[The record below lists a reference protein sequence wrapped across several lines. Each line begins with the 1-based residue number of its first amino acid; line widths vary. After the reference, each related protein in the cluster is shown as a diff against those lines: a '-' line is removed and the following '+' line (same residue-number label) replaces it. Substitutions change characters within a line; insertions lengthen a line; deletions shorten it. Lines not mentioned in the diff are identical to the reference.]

1 MAAPARDSRSG
12 ELLNDVY
19 ELHEVLDS
27 DGIHDTYRATDRRHA
42 RVVKVKLLRPEF
54 ALQSNVVQR
63 FLRAPRTLTGLR
75 HPNVS
80 QVLAVESDETG
91 IPFVVEEHVEG
102 ESLAR
107 TIECF
112 PDGMPLAIALSLIS
126 KVVEAVTAAHEL
138 GVVHGRLDRDHVLLA
153 KLAGTSVPKVVRFG
167 SVDAGRARAASEP
180 QRVAPELRDGKAVP
194 DARSDVWA
202 LGALLYEALSGEPP
216 VVSGHQPLTERAP
229 DVPAELSQIVDR
241 CLSPRP
247 ADRPARASALRDV
260 LDATRARARPAQ
272 ARGAPA
278 HLRGQPTSL
287 PAAARPV
294 GRNSARAREIS
305 PPVLATTTAD
315 PLAATAPG
323 DMAFSATM
331 IARSPPASATSQVM
345 HFPTADAATIA
356 DADEP
361 ALEISVDE
369 EDGAAHDA
377 DEDGDEPE
385 ITLEPAAASLAP
397 RRGARADEPAQEFR
411 TLGDVAAA
419 FGPIEGADRV
429 GQADAPRVARAP
441 NDDAEPASRAK
452 TKNKYG
458 KARLRAEH
466 EDKPSERHKP
476 APLLSPKQLKQGN
489 APEKRTLSAA
499 QMRLLRERTQQSERR
514 RGRAVLALLF
524 FLFVVFLVFA
534 IPVLI
539 DPTRTKARE
548 LLGERAQLAVG
559 AFALL
564 SVIALVRTWALQ
576 IQASPTL
583 LRPVTITLKVV
594 TALVCVLASTFFLP
608 RGALGPAEVGAR
620 AALPWAGSAFYLFL
634 AMYGLAM
641 GLREASGRALYGVA
655 LALLHA
661 GAFFGSYRVLATTV
675 LVKKDRGSLMATGGG
690 RANGRDSTDVAGIA
704 DYVAGDLKHDAG
716 AAEEM
721 VERNEVGA
729 SEADD
734 LRAIDQLEDS
744 RKRKSSQ
751 FNDLGKKMDEVI
763 H

>member
-27 DGIHDTYRATDRRHA
+27 DGIHDTYRATDRRDA

-153 KLAGTSVPKVVRFG
+153 KLAGNSVPKVVRFG

-260 LDATRARARPAQ
+260 LDATRERARPAH

-278 HLRGQPTSL
+278 HLRGQPA

-294 GRNSARAREIS
+294 GRNSARARAIS
-305 PPVLATTTAD
+305 PPVLETTTAD

-323 DMAFSATM
+323 DMAFSATV
-331 IARSPPASATSQVM
+331 IARSPPTSATSQVM
-345 HFPTADAATIA
+345 HFPTADAVTIA

-377 DEDGDEPE
+377 DEDGDGPE
-385 ITLEPAAASLAP
+385 ITLEPAATSLAP

-441 NDDAEPASRAK
+441 IDDAEPARRAK

-458 KARLRAEH
+458 KARVRAEH
-466 EDKPSERHKP
+466 EDKHGERDKA

-489 APEKRTLSAA
+489 APEKRTLSQE

-514 RGRAVLALLF
+514 SGRAVLALLF

-534 IPVLI
+534 IPVLV
-539 DPTRTKARE
+539 DPTHTRAHE

-641 GLREASGRALYGVA
+641 GLREASSRALYGVA

-675 LVKKDRGSLMATGGG
+675 LVKKDRGSLMAAGGG
-690 RANGRDSTDVAGIA
+690 RANGHDSTDVAGIA
-704 DYVAGDLKHDAG
+704 DHVAGDLKHDAG
-716 AAEEM
+716 AAEAM
-721 VERNEVGA
+721 VERNQVGA
-729 SEADD
+729 SEAED

-751 FNDLGKKMDEVI
+751 WSDLGKKMDEVI
-763 H
+763 R